1 MAEGNGDLNQRV
13 SLFGELGAESFNKPH
28 DYEALH
34 EAQAHIAEGGFI
46 VTLPQGVRDRINQ
59 PPESDIWMKTYA
71 TLTEEYQGR
80 VGDRDL
86 LIILHGASSLDSPQL
101 VEARAEYAFGRRVE
115 EDYLDILTKGNLPDG
130 REIPIFTLES
140 YLGTDHIPTTPHAIV
155 AEIATEEVK
164 TPTTANAAL
173 EELAASKGIKKAER
187 EPTYVTGVRFNGKLY
202 VPQLITSI
210 DAMRADPLFAARVG
224 GRKNTK
230 EYLDTLARM
239 GAKQVG
245 NWHHLMDYNPEKRT
259 GYRLLLGDQGLSYGA
274 CWGFA
279 GGESRFIAVKMA
291 PEDVEG
297 TRKSYFFIAQ
307 AHGNGL
313 PKPVGEATPEFLTK
327 ATQPQLP
334 ARDRKP
340 TPPDGYGGTK
350 TMTPP
355 DTARLMADLTGHLEP
370 EAPQTP
376 PPPRARKTTAGANG
390 NGHKIVLP
398 PPPKNGSGGKA

>member
-1 MAEGNGDLNQRV
+1 MAEGNGSLDQRV
-13 SLFGELGAESFNKPH
+13 SLFGELKAASFYKKK

-34 EAQAHIAEGGFI
+34 EAMQYIAEGGFI
-46 VTLPQGVRDRINQ
+46 VTLPQAVRDKINQ
-59 PPESDIWMKTYA
+59 PPETDIWLKTYA

-86 LIILHGASSLDSPQL
+86 LITLHGASSLDSPPL
-101 VEARAEYAFGRRVE
+101 VEARAEYVFGRRVE

-130 REIPIFTLES
+130 REIQIFTLES

-164 TPTTANAAL
+164 TPTTANPAL

-210 DAMRADPLFAARVG
+210 KEMRADPLFAARVG
-224 GRKNTK
+224 GRKNAN

-245 NWHHLMDYNPEKRT
+245 NWHHLMDYNPDKRT
-259 GYRLLLGDQGLSYGA
+259 GYRLSLGDQGLSHGV

-279 GGESRFIAVKMA
+279 GGEARFIAVKMA
-291 PEDVEG
+291 PKDVEG

-313 PKPVGEATPEFLTK
+313 PKPAEGTPELLTK

-340 TPPDGYGGTK
+340 TSPDGYGGTR
-350 TMTPP
+350 TIAPP
-355 DTARLMADLTGHLEP
+355 ETARLMADLTGHLEP
-370 EAPQTP
+370 EADQTPP
-376 PPPRARKTTAGANG
+376 PPPRARKTTMGG
-390 NGHKIVLP
+390 NEPAILP
-398 PPPKNGSGGKA
+398 PPPKRNGGRM